1 MKMMKN
7 DMYFFFLV
15 WERNESGRIEI
26 LRSEVE
32 REMEERERFG
42 ICLRKDDYCEILWG

>member
-1 MKMMKN
+1 MICI
-7 DMYFFFLV
+7 FFFLV